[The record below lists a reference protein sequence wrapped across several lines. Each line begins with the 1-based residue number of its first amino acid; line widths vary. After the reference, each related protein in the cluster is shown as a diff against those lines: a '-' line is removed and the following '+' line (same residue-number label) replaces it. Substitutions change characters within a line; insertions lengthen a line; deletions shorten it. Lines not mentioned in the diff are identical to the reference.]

1 MFGTIKGKA
10 RQLFSQ
16 LLASQCYLKLCVC
29 VCVCCEDLKILARNN
44 TQHTK
49 INCSCY
55 KGNRCILNSFVFN
68 FHYKICG
75 LAVQLSGK
83 AIASHTSPRFTL
95 SSSSFFPGLSP
106 SVSLF
111 LPLCPF
117 VCFLP
122 FFLLHWESD
131 KGLRLLLSY
140 TGDTWVITLISQ
152 RFCIKERSLLYRLFQ
167 LPESILSLR
176 SHAFNLNKSLNDK

>member
-10 RQLFSQ
+10 RQLSSQ

-106 SVSLF
+106 LCLLISPSLSF
-111 LPLCPF
+111 HLLPS
-117 VCFLP
+117 
-122 FFLLHWESD
+122 FFSSSLGVRQGAPSIIELHWRHLGHNTYKSAFLY
-131 KGLRLLLSY
+131 KRKVLAVQTFSTSRIHS
-140 TGDTWVITLISQ
+140 ISKIPC
-152 RFCIKERSLLYRLFQ
+152 F
-167 LPESILSLR
+167 
-176 SHAFNLNKSLNDK
+176 